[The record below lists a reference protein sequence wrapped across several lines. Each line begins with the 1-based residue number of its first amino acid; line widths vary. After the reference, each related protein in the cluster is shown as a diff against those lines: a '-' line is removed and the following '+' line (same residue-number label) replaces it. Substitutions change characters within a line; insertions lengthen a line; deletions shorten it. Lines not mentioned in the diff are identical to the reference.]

1 MNFVFRAGRKKMK
14 KIKLRKIKRKIT
26 EEYIVE
32 EYQRI
37 SRIRSRDK
45 REEELKALAVLSD
58 HVGEYMTAE

>member
-1 MNFVFRAGRKKMK
+1 MK